1 VFLRAK
7 SKGVHVNTFIRVTGV
22 RLVRLDPGE
31 VRSFTLRE
39 AVLAVKLELSGD
51 NGVLA
56 PAVHVQRCL
65 SEHEGAGI
73 RHTGVI
79 KVGTDLG
86 NVVGG
91 GTDGGRDGNTT
102 KVDLVV
108 GVGRTMPVSSE
119 VGRDVLI
126 HGTGILEEAVGINEC
141 TGVSSKGSGATEGMD
156 GVGEGINGIS
166 VVEGLGTK
174 HLEQEGIASQRRAV
188 VDVLI
193 GLDNPNE
200 LLNGVVE
207 VELDLVGGRTNRLV
221 ACELELS
228 YQVLVGVL
236 GHSAAFISVQEHIV
250 NVEGGSNQRLV
261 VGNGGGDG
269 AANGVLVGRVEGRA
283 GAAVQGGN
291 GPQALVN
298 GADIKVDLDLVVLK
312 GDQGEGKA
320 GVGAKPELKRHVQ
333 GGLRKGV
340 AGGTHLAGGQ
350 GVARGLNLRERGIG
364 DEGKL
369 GGVTNHLE
377 VSALLLRSHCELVP
391 DVHPVTVLA
400 VNALATNLNLNLGD
414 ELFTGEI

>member
-1 VFLRAK
+1 
-7 SKGVHVNTFIRVTGV
+7 V

-207 VELDLVGGRTNRLV
+207 VELDLVGR
-221 ACELELS
+221 
-228 YQVLVGVL
+228 
-236 GHSAAFISVQEHIV
+236 
-250 NVEGGSNQRLV
+250 
-261 VGNGGGDG
+261 
-269 AANGVLVGRVEGRA
+269 
-283 GAAVQGGN
+283 
-291 GPQALVN
+291 
-298 GADIKVDLDLVVLK
+298 
-312 GDQGEGKA
+312 
-320 GVGAKPELKRHVQ
+320 
-333 GGLRKGV
+333 
-340 AGGTHLAGGQ
+340 
-350 GVARGLNLRERGIG
+350 
-364 DEGKL
+364 
-369 GGVTNHLE
+369 
-377 VSALLLRSHCELVP
+377 
-391 DVHPVTVLA
+391 
-400 VNALATNLNLNLGD
+400 
-414 ELFTGEI
+414 